1 MSRARRDSSGPERE
15 GLLFPETV
23 HELPGRVRLRH
34 HPVRRNPDLARHV
47 EMAIAALAGVRR
59 VHINTLTASILVEF
73 SAPCSPAALRRAIA
87 SALMSHPEEEP
98 FRREAEVARGPEP
111 EAWHAMSASDAL
123 RLLGSDA
130 TLGLTADEARQRLLR
145 HGPNELPAAQPR
157 SLTELVTGQ
166 LATLPVALLS
176 VSALLSVA
184 TGGLVDAVVILGVVA
199 VNAAIATT
207 TERQAERTIL
217 GLRSYTHQ
225 PVAVARGGEL
235 RKEDPAELVPGDI
248 IVLAPGALVP
258 ADARLVTS
266 QDLAV
271 NEAALTGEA
280 LPVQKDAKALC
291 PPGAVLSDRRN
302 MVYRGTAV
310 TGGGAIAVVTATGPS
325 TEIGRVQSL
334 LGQLHPPPTPIQRQ
348 LGGLERNLVIVNG
361 LVCGGVLLIGL
372 LRGQPLLPL
381 VRSAVSLAVAA
392 IPEGLPAIATTA
404 MAVGVSEM
412 RRRDIHIRKIDAV
425 ETLGGVGAVALDK
438 TGTLTGHDMAVA
450 AMHVDGAFLDGPPA
464 TAASGQLDTARAMLR
479 CAALCSEVDLVA
491 GRLEGSATEK
501 ALVAA
506 ALDLG
511 IDVADLRRRWPLRR
525 KALRAEGRK
534 RMSTEHESESGLRL
548 FVKGDPREV
557 LERCALRRTSA
568 GDVPME
574 AESRQKILAA
584 NERMAGL
591 ALRVLGM
598 AEGAGGQDLADE
610 TGLTWLGL
618 AGMAN
623 PLRPGVRE
631 TIQVFHDA
639 GIRTI
644 MITGDQ
650 SATAYAIAKQLDLGV
665 DSEIRV
671 LEAGAIRGLDPET
684 LAALAGK
691 ADVFARVSPTDKLQI
706 VRALQAGGRIVA
718 MTGDGVNDGPAL
730 RAADV
735 GIALGASGTDVA
747 REVAD
752 IVLGNDQLGGLVEA
766 LRLGRASHVNIRKV
780 LHYLLS
786 TNASESM
793 LMALSAV
800 TGLREP
806 LTPLQ
811 LLWLNLVTDVFP
823 AIALGLE
830 PPEEGV
836 LRRPPLDPR
845 QAILRPEDFVRL
857 LREASIM
864 TAASLAVYAMAG
876 RNGQPAGPVV
886 FHTLTLSQ
894 ILHVLMCR
902 SESGGRRT
910 GAERRVTPRLVGAMG
925 LGLGLQVAAQAVPP
939 LRWLLGLA
947 PLAPGSLLLIAC
959 GAGSTLL
966 ANRLLAGVGGGTPN
980 APAKEAS

>member
-1 MSRARRDSSGPERE
+1 MSLPRRDRTGPERE

-34 HPVRRNPDLARHV
+34 HPVRRNPELARHI
-47 EMAIAALAGVRR
+47 ETAIAALGGVRR
-59 VHINTLTASILVEF
+59 VRINILTASILVEF
-73 SAPCSPAALRRAIA
+73 WAPCSPAALRRAIA
-87 SALMSHPEEEP
+87 SALISHPEEAP
-98 FRREAEVARGPEP
+98 IRREAEAEGSPER
-111 EAWHAMSASDAL
+111 ESWHAMPASDAL
-123 RLLGSDA
+123 RQLSADA
-130 TLGLTADEARQRLLR
+130 TRGLTAEDAKQRFFR

-184 TGGLVDAVVILGVVA
+184 TGGLADAVVILGVVA

-217 GLRSYTHQ
+217 GLRSYAHQ
-225 PVAVARGGEL
+225 PVALARGGEL
-235 RKEDPAELVPGDI
+235 CKADPSEVVPGDI

-280 LPVQKDAKALC
+280 MPVHKDAEAVC
-291 PPGAVLSDRRN
+291 APGAVLSDRRN

-310 TGGGAIAVVTATGPS
+310 TGGGAIAVVTATGRS

-361 LVCGGVLLIGL
+361 LICGGVLLIGV

-425 ETLGGVGAVALDK
+425 ETLGGVAAVALDK

-464 TAASGQLDTARAMLR
+464 TAASGQLEAAQAMFG
-479 CAALCSEVDLVA
+479 CAALCSEVEFVA
-491 GRLEGSATEK
+491 GGLEGSATEK

-506 ALDLG
+506 AIDLG
-511 IDVADLRRRWPLRR
+511 IDVEDLRRRWPLRR
-525 KALRAEGRK
+525 KALRADGRK
-534 RMSTEHESESGLRL
+534 RMSTEHDSGAGPRL

-557 LERCALRRTSA
+557 LERCALRRTGA
-568 GDVPME
+568 GDVPMD
-574 AESRQKILAA
+574 AGSRQQILAA

-598 AEGAGGQDLADE
+598 AEGDGGQDPANE
-610 TGLTWLGL
+610 AGLTWLGL

-650 SATAYAIAKQLDLGV
+650 SATAHAIARQLDLGV
-665 DSEIRV
+665 NSEIRV
-671 LEAGAIRGLDPET
+671 LEAGAIRGINPET
-684 LAALAGK
+684 LAALAGN

-706 VRALQAGGRIVA
+706 VRALQSGGRIVA

-735 GIALGASGTDVA
+735 GVALGATGTDVA

-752 IVLGNDQLGGLVEA
+752 IVLGNDQLDGLIEA
-766 LRLGRASHVNIRKV
+766 LRLGRASHDNIRKV

-800 TGLREP
+800 AGLREP

-845 QAILRPEDFVRL
+845 QPILRPEDFVRL
-857 LREASIM
+857 LREASMM

-876 RNGQPAGPVV
+876 RNGQPAGSVA

-894 ILHVLMCR
+894 IFHVLMCR
-902 SESGGRRT
+902 TESQGLRAGAGRRM
-910 GAERRVTPRLVGAMG
+910 TPRLMGAMG
-925 LGLGLQVAAQAVPP
+925 LGLGLQIAAQAVPP
-939 LRWLLGLA
+939 LRRLLGLA
-947 PLAPGSLLLIAC
+947 PLAPRSLLLIAC

-966 ANRLLAGVGGGTPN
+966 ANSLFAATGGGAPN
-980 APAKEAS
+980 GLAKEAS